1 MKKLLLFLSL
11 APLLVIGVGLSPKSA
26 VPTAAAEGAT
36 QQTVQVYNTPDAFQL
51 GSPVEGAY
59 AILVRNKTGITTNLH
74 TTAPAGA
81 YTLWW
86 VVFNDPANE
95 CTSPDDMY
103 PCEYDIPDIV
113 VWAAGGV
120 NETDGSLNLSG
131 TLKVD
136 DHSPAQIICPN
147 PDIFD
152 FCPGP
157 GLTNP
162 SGAVVQLVLRYEGP
176 VTPGLIYEQTRNF
189 FGPGCGINPD
199 GSEFGPCFDP
209 QLSYPFIP

>member
-11 APLLVIGVGLSPKSA
+11 AALLVIGVGLSPKSA

-59 AILVRNKTGITTNLH
+59 ATLVRNKTGITTNFH

-95 CTSPDDMY
+95 CTSADDMY
-103 PCEYDIPDIV
+103 PCEYDLPDIV
-113 VWAAGGV
+113 VWAAGGI
-120 NETDGSLNLSG
+120 NETDGPLNLSG

-136 DHSPAQIICPN
+136 DQNLGQVVCPGILSP
-147 PDIFD
+147 D
-152 FCPGP
+152 CPGP

-162 SGAVVQLVLRYEGP
+162 SGAVVQLVFRYEGV
-176 VTPGLIYEQTRNF
+176 VTPGIQYDETHNF
-189 FGPGCGINPD
+189 LGPGCGINPD
-199 GSEFGPCFDP
+199 GSEFGPCFEP
-209 QLSYPFIP
+209 QLSGPFVP